1 MGKGHEVHK
10 DGELA
15 VVENGRPSSGAVLG
29 GVPTV
34 EHIINML
41 AKNNELL
48 RMKTTNSTDKMMV
61 IKQNDQ
67 LITRLKGA
75 NGLIRLPESKIEEK
89 LNKISDSLLTIAK
102 WIKPTCSPTGP
113 QIAATSNLFESNP
126 LKKNKR

>member
-1 MGKGHEVHK
+1 M
-10 DGELA
+10 
-15 VVENGRPSSGAVLG
+15 G

-126 LKKNKR
+126 LKENKR